1 MINRIFTLFK
11 IARKLAKSDA
21 LKILSKHYD
30 IPFIIKFLS
39 GILSISFSKEDDV
52 NKSLNDK
59 QQLCK
64 SIESM
69 GPTFIKLGQFLA
81 TRPDIIGEELSVQ
94 LEKLQDKLPA
104 FENSIAKKIIEKSLG
119 ETTNRSITNLSEPI
133 AAASIAQVHKA
144 QIDDSGVI
152 KDVAIKILRPNIK
165 KTFNDEIDAL
175 MLLAYFIENTLKK
188 TKRLRLVE
196 VVYLLKEITNH
207 EMDLRFEAA
216 AANEYAENTKNDLGF
231 NVPKIYWSFT
241 SDEVLTLDWIDGI
254 SIREKNLMEK
264 KNIQV
269 NEIASNIIQ
278 HFLRQAVRDGFF
290 LFVLFG
296 ALLETAGG
304 GQYFLDLAF
313 AMVGKMRGGPAK
325 AAILGSGMTGMIS
338 GSSVANTVTTGTF
351 TIPIMKKTGFSKE
364 KAGAIEVSS
373 SVNGQIM
380 PPVMGAAAF
389 VMASFIG
396 VTYFEVVKHAFLPAV
411 ISYIA
416 LFYISHLEALKLNL
430 KGMTEEDVP
439 NLRKTFLSGLHFLIP
454 IFVLIYLL
462 TYLRLTASYSIF
474 YATIALI
481 SVNFLNKIYRSN
493 ENGGL
498 TSSLKLWFNQTVVGF
513 QKGAI
518 NMVAVGIAIA
528 TAGVIVG
535 SVASTGLSTNLI
547 IVIES
552 IAKDNVIILILL
564 TILLCLLLGMGLPTT
579 ANYVVV
585 ASLMSMV
592 LVDVGNASGYI
603 FPLIAVHLFVFY
615 FGLMADVTPPVGLA
629 SYAAAGISGGDP
641 LKTGIQAFW
650 YSLRT
655 GILPIV
661 FLFNHELLLMGIE
674 NLFHAIVVILTS
686 LTGILVFTSAT
697 QGWFFNKLRWYE
709 IIVFL
714 LVSLS
719 LLSPGFVLNKFY
731 PKYDFQDLRNSNK
744 LLFEPE
750 KEIHIKVTRY
760 SEYGER
766 YKLFV
771 IEKNI
776 FDKKFNLKDY
786 GIDIV
791 EKNNQIMVDNLKW
804 NGAAKKAGFEMD
816 DVLNEL
822 KVENLDR
829 PNKSLV
835 YPFAFILLI
844 VFGYLNYKRK

>member
-1 MINRIFTLFK
+1 MNQKTVSK
-11 IARKLAKSDA
+11 IESKIHEDLSPTRNLSGLH
-21 LKILSKHYD
+21 LKIVAAIAILWSLFQLWYASPFPFWFNIGMFKGLPARAIHLGFALLLAFLIFPFSRSKKITIIDIIISIIGTLCCLYIYFFYD
-30 IPFIIKFLS
+30 QLVDRG
-39 GILSISFSKEDDV
+39 GILLKI
-52 NKSLNDK
+52 
-59 QQLCK
+59 
-64 SIESM
+64 
-69 GPTFIKLGQFLA
+69 TLGQYTIPIEIIIGSIGILILLEA
-81 TRPDIIGEELSVQ
+81 TRRVIGKPLVIIAVCFLLFSYFGQYAPDIISHGGLS
-94 LEKLQDKLPA
+94 L
-104 FENSIAKKIIEKSLG
+104 
-119 ETTNRSITNLSEPI
+119 
-133 AAASIAQVHKA
+133 
-144 QIDDSGVI
+144 
-152 KDVAIKILRPNIK
+152 
-165 KTFNDEIDAL
+165 
-175 MLLAYFIENTLKK
+175 
-188 TKRLRLVE
+188 KRLVGFQWF
-196 VVYLLKEITNH
+196 
-207 EMDLRFEAA
+207 DQEAI
-216 AANEYAENTKNDLGF
+216 F
-231 NVPKIYWSFT
+231 
-241 SDEVLTLDWIDGI
+241 GI
-254 SIREKNLMEK
+254 PIGVSVDFI
-264 KNIQV
+264 
-269 NEIASNIIQ
+269 
-278 HFLRQAVRDGFF
+278 F

-304 GQYFLDLAF
+304 GQYFLNLAF

-351 TIPIMKKTGFSKE
+351 TIPIMKQTGFSKE

-396 VTYFEVVKHAFLPAV
+396 VTYFEVVKHAFLPAI

-430 KGMTEEDVP
+430 KGMEEKDVP
-439 NLRKTFLSGLHFLIP
+439 HFKQTFLAGLHFLIP

-462 TYLRLTASYSIF
+462 VVLRFTASYSIF
-474 YATIALI
+474 YATISLI
-481 SVNFLNKIYRSN
+481 IVNLINISIKQKNFKDASKI
-493 ENGGL
+493 
-498 TSSLKLWFNQTVVGF
+498 WFNQTIVGF

-535 SVASTGLSTNLI
+535 AVGSTGLSTNLI

-552 IAKDNVIILILL
+552 VAKDNVIILILL
-564 TILLCLLLGMGLPTT
+564 TIVLCLLLGMGLPTT

-655 GILPIV
+655 GILPVV
-661 FLFNHELLLMGIE
+661 FLFNHELLLIGIE
-674 NLFHAIVVILTS
+674 NIWHGLLVIITS
-686 LTGILVFTSAT
+686 LIGILVFTSAT
-697 QGWFFNKLRWYE
+697 QMWFFNKLRWYE

-714 LVSLS
+714 IIAIS
-719 LLSPGFVLNKFY
+719 LLSPEFVLNKFY
-731 PKYDFQDLRNSNK
+731 PKYEYKDFKNIHSVNLESNK
-744 LLFEPE
+744 EVHL
-750 KEIHIKVTRY
+750 KITRP

-771 IEKNI
+771 IEKNTFEKNFNLEEYGI
-776 FDKKFNLKDY
+776 NLKKDKKK
-786 GIDIV
+786 II
-791 EKNNQIMVDNLKW
+791 VDNLKW
-804 NGAAKKAGFEMD
+804 NGLAKKQGFEIGD
-816 DVLNEL
+816 IINEF
-822 KVENLDR
+822 KIENLNR
-829 PNKSLV
+829 PNKRII
-835 YPFAFILLI
+835 YPFAILLLFI
-844 VFGYLNYKRK
+844 FGYFNYRRKSTY